1 MKPRI
6 IALLSALALFSAS
19 AAQAAPPAQTTDPAG
34 ASTAWE
40 RGCATPEPT
49 SFQRAEVG
57 ARMRARQQ
65 QFGLDRARGTGG
77 TIDVAF
83 HVLHDG
89 PVGDVTDQQ
98 IADQIQAMNDR
109 YAGSGYRFRLTSVD
123 RTDNKSWFTL
133 YPGTGTEK
141 QMKQALAVDPAHH
154 LNIYTADLN
163 KNLLGWAYFPFSF
176 PEDSYWHGVVVHY
189 GSLPG
194 GFITRFNLGLTA
206 VHETGHYLGLF
217 HTFQGGCVPPGD
229 EVDDTPFEASPAFGC
244 PVGRNTCPQAGDDP
258 IHNYMD
264 YTDDACYTEF
274 TSGQIERTREILPVY
289 RPSLLR
295 SDAPIALAA
304 PASGAGPT
312 LRGGVTEFLGARPNP
327 FASSTLLR
335 FTLASREH
343 VSLAV
348 YDIAGKRVASLLNED
363 REAGDQSVAFA
374 PKGLAPGMY
383 FTVLRAGGATIS
395 RTAIL
400 IR

>member
-6 IALLSALALFSAS
+6 LALFSALALLTAT
-19 AAQAAPPAQTTDPAG
+19 AALAAPPAQTTVPA
-34 ASTAWE
+34 ASDWE

-49 SFQRAEVG
+49 RFQRDEAN
-57 ARMRARQQ
+57 ALIRARVQKL
-65 QFGLDRARGTGG
+65 GPDRSLATGG

-89 PVGDVTDQQ
+89 ATGNVTDDQ
-98 IADQIQAMNDR
+98 IAAQIQAMNDR
-109 YAGSGYRFRLTSVD
+109 YAGTGYRFRLTSVD

-154 LNIYTADLN
+154 LNLYTADLQ

-194 GFITRFNLGLTA
+194 GFIARFNLGLTA

-229 EVDDTPFEASPAFGC
+229 EVDDTPFEASPASGC
-244 PVGRNTCPQAGDDP
+244 PVGRNTCPPPGDDP

-274 TSGQIERTREILPVY
+274 TAGQIERTREIIPVY

-295 SDAPIALAA
+295 ADAPVALAA
-304 PASGAGPT
+304 PASGSPIAP
-312 LRGGVTEFLGARPNP
+312 LRGVTGFLGARPNP
-327 FASSTLLR
+327 FVGSTMVR

-343 VSLAV
+343 VSLGV
-348 YDIAGKRVASLLNED
+348 YDVAGKRVASLLD
-363 REAGDQSVAFA
+363 GVRDAGDQWVEFA
-374 PKGLAPGMY
+374 PRGLAPGMY
-383 FTVLRAGGATIS
+383 FTVLRAGGVAMS
-395 RTAIL
+395 RSAIL